1 MYAAINAVISQL
13 IMLNINPNRN
23 NQLYRFASLM
33 HTYEDRG
40 MHVIFLVEEKTFS
53 MKQAVT
59 NTYNWVWFYEKS
71 NTLNF
76 MQISTT

>member
-1 MYAAINAVISQL
+1 
-13 IMLNINPNRN
+13 MLNINPNRN

-40 MHVIFLVEEKTFS
+40 MYVIFLVEETTLS

-59 NTYNWVWFYEKS
+59 NIYNWVWLYEKS
-71 NTLNF
+71 STLNF

>member
-1 MYAAINAVISQL
+1 MYAVINAVISQL

-40 MHVIFLVEEKTFS
+40 MYVIFLVEEKTFS
-53 MKQAVT
+53 MNQAVT
-59 NTYNWVWFYEKS
+59 N
-71 NTLNF
+71 
-76 MQISTT
+76 I